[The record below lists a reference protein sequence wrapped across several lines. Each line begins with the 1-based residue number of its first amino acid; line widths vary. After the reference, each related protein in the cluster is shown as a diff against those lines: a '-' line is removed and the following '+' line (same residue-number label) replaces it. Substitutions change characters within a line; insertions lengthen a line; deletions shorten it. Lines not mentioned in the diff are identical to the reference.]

1 MAHGKLICTYL
12 RQVIVSL
19 LRAHS
24 HEDVAEMAGVSLS
37 SVYRIAGEMARSRGF
52 PPRKRHPK
60 GKFKAPTEPHI
71 QVSHHIYSHHQPTSA
86 G

>member
-1 MAHGKLICTYL
+1 MAHGKLICTDL
-12 RQVIVSL
+12 RQVTVNL
-19 LRAHS
+19 LQPHN
-24 HEDVAEMAGVSLS
+24 HEDVAEMTGVSLS
-37 SVYRIAGEMARSRGF
+37 SVYQIASEMARSGGF

-60 GKFKAPTEPHI
+60 GQFKAPTEPHI